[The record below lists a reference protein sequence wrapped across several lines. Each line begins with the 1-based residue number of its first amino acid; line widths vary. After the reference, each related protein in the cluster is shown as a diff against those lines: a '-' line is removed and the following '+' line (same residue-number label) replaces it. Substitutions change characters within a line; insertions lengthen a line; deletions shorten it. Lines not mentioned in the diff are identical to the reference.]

1 MAKQVE
7 LTSKQWCDLVFEG
20 RNKDF
25 GAYQLRLNTKPRHL
39 KAFILTLIGFIA
51 IIAIGIVWSLGAA
64 YIAEQQ
70 AIKDQQDQELVAM
83 AQQAEEKEE
92 EPEEENQRVEEQKPE
107 VLPEEVLNTI
117 KVTQIAIVEDSQVK
131 EQIKSQDELKQTET
145 AFGQTN
151 FDQGTDDRNVVRE
164 HKDEIV
170 VEEKKPEPE
179 KKEEIFKAVEQMP
192 QFPGGDAALAKYLS
206 SHIQYPSMAQENNI
220 QGRVIVQFVVQ
231 KDGSIGQVKVVRSVD
246 RDLDKEAIRVCKGLP
261 KFVPGKNNGQPVAVW
276 YTLPISFKLQ
286 GVN

>member
-39 KAFILTLIGFIA
+39 KAFILTLIGFVA
-51 IIAIGIVWSLGAA
+51 IIAIGIIWSLGAA

-83 AQQAEEKEE
+83 AQQAEEKQD
-92 EPEEENQRVEEQKPE
+92 EPEEDNQRVEEQKPE

-164 HKDEIV
+164 HKEEIV